1 MIVRCERT
9 VPAKKYWIR
18 DPLTPIFGEDANGV
32 ASTSAMNEDQS
43 GNGSGK
49 KTWVEK
55 IGAAF
60 SNQPRN
66 REELLDILRDACEHG
81 ILDDDALAMMEG
93 AIEVSETQVRDAM
106 IPRSQMVVVN
116 NDARL
121 DEFLPRIIESGHSRF
136 PVIGENKDEVIG
148 ILLAKDLL
156 PHVASG
162 GENFD
167 LASTIR
173 PAVVIPESKRLNLLL
188 RDFRVSRNHMAIV
201 IDEYG
206 GVSGLITIED
216 VLEEI
221 VGEIGDEYDEE
232 EEVLIQPLGDGRYQV
247 QALTPIE
254 DLNEKFG
261 SSLSDD
267 DYDTVGGLL
276 LAEFGRVP
284 EFDEV
289 VTLADRFEFR
299 VIKADNRRII
309 TLEMQVLEG

>member
-1 MIVRCERT
+1 M
-9 VPAKKYWIR
+9 
-18 DPLTPIFGEDANGV
+18 
-32 ASTSAMNEDQS
+32 STMSEDQS
-43 GNGSGK
+43 SNGSGK

-60 SNQPRN
+60 SNHPRN
-66 REELLDILRDACEHG
+66 RDELLEVLYAACEQG

-93 AIEVSETQVRDAM
+93 AIEMSETQVRDAM

-116 NDARL
+116 NDSRL
-121 DEFLPRIIESGHSRF
+121 EEFLPRIIESGHSRF
-136 PVIGENKDEVIG
+136 PVIGEDKDEVVG

-162 GENFD
+162 GEGFD
-167 LASTIR
+167 MATTIR
-173 PAVVIPESKRLNLLL
+173 PAVVIPESKRLNVLL

-232 EEVLIQPLGDGRYQV
+232 EEVLILPLGNNRYQV

-261 SSLSDD
+261 SNLSDD

-289 VTLADRFEFR
+289 VTLGPKFEFR
-299 VIKADNRRII
+299 VTKADSRRII
-309 TLEMQVLEG
+309 SLEMNVLDH